1 MTRIK
6 ICFWTYI
13 WCLCMVT
20 VLPFVFLARFGRP
33 FEYLLFLL
41 APVGDTAGYAYRRMF
56 KEYYSTNG
64 GRNNEL

>member
-1 MTRIK
+1 
-6 ICFWTYI
+6 
-13 WCLCMVT
+13 MVT